1 MKKTHLLLC
10 LLLALVMLLGAA
22 CTPKAPS
29 NDGNDT
35 TDTNESGNQST
46 PTVTDPKHIWYSE
59 MSFTAVDL
67 RDMPNITFYK
77 LQPGYYQYVEKL
89 NGTCT
94 YEDNVV
100 TFTPEGGEAMSW
112 VFDTA
117 KGALTMSSNGQSAV
131 YKTKAELPTEFVK
144 LAFPDFSKID
154 CAALV
159 TLPNYREFDFQV
171 NAELLARVAL
181 FDTYY
186 ETVTDA
192 TKREITGRTA
202 QMGDY
207 VRIDY
212 KGFLDGVAFQGGEA
226 KGVDLLIDANS
237 GYIPGFVDGIV
248 GKEIGA
254 TFDVPVKFP
263 DDYHE
268 KTLAGK
274 NTVFTMTL
282 HAIYDL
288 TLTDEEVKKLNEDEG
303 DSKTYAEMVEESV
316 DYYQRSDVQKQ
327 LIQNSVFGE
336 LPESTYLYF
345 YQDYES
351 TYRMYAAYYGMTYE
365 GLLQYF
371 GLSDAI
377 LLEEAKAMV
386 KEYVAVYALAKAEGL
401 ELTTEE
407 FEEKRDAYFD
417 EMIENGEMTEAE
429 KQEVIANGGDL
440 ALHVDFTMERAYDW
454 LLEQI
459 TAQ

>member
-1 MKKTHLLLC
+1 
-10 LLLALVMLLGAA
+10 
-22 CTPKAPS
+22 
-29 NDGNDT
+29 
-35 TDTNESGNQST
+35 
-46 PTVTDPKHIWYSE
+46 
-59 MSFTAVDL
+59 
-67 RDMPNITFYK
+67 
-77 LQPGYYQYVEKL
+77 
-89 NGTCT
+89 
-94 YEDNVV
+94 
-100 TFTPEGGEAMSW
+100 
-112 VFDTA
+112 
-117 KGALTMSSNGQSAV
+117 
-131 YKTKAELPTEFVK
+131 
-144 LAFPDFSKID
+144 
-154 CAALV
+154 V

-212 KGFLDGVAFQGGEA
+212 KGFLDGVPFQGGEA

-386 KEYVAVYALAKAEGL
+386 KEYVAVYALAQAEGL

-429 KQEVIANGGDL
+429 KQEVARYTEYCYIQDKALMYRYYRIAFENVDLSGIDGAQVIIYHVLNGEKTEIGRCI
-440 ALHVDFTMERAYDW
+440 VYDKDGASEIFKPGSSKKPTGG
-454 LLEQI
+454 LKYGE
-459 TAQ
+459 